1 MSVPEC
7 RQLHGMETPPLTS
20 LISLLPTDTASRFF
34 SSTPHCPSQ
43 PPSQAMPRLQ
53 LSPAGAPELVRSN
66 QKDRFYSGYIHS
78 LISSISQ
85 QALPLRYWLCWERE
99 LQLIA
104 EVVYYGLTTVYG
116 SQTLGEEYCNAV
128 QVGPQNSKVGGDRK
142 FFAPGLVRRTVAILV
157 QLFGP
162 YTVEKCLE
170 YLYRRIQ
177 QRSLPLELSD
187 WQYKLLENAVGVVE
201 DTVSTIS
208 QLHLALFYIQG
219 VFYHIGKRVAGI
231 RYLMVTYGL
240 GDNQQPRLGSYKV
253 LGWLIVCQVA
263 VKVLTLARRLWR
275 QRKARRRGVDTEAQD
290 VTDRGPILTLATD
303 SEHSLHS
310 GTEQIRLKCPLCLE
324 GGRSL
329 SATPCGHLFCW
340 QCVAEWT
347 SERSEC
353 PVCRAEVEPQQ
364 LVCLQHFEL

>member
-1 MSVPEC
+1 
-7 RQLHGMETPPLTS
+7 
-20 LISLLPTDTASRFF
+20 
-34 SSTPHCPSQ
+34 
-43 PPSQAMPRLQ
+43 MPRLQ

-78 LISSISQ
+78 LISNISQ
-85 QALPLRYWLCWERE
+85 QTLPLRYWLRWERE

-104 EVVYYGLTTVYG
+104 EVLYYGLTTVYG
-116 SQTLGEEYCNAV
+116 NQTLGEEYCNAV
-128 QVGPQNSKVGGDRK
+128 QVGPKGERG
-142 FFAPGLVRRTVAILV
+142 FLAPGFLRRTLAILV

-162 YTVEKCLE
+162 YTAGKCVEH
-170 YLYRRIQ
+170 LYQRIQ
-177 QRSLPLELSD
+177 QKNLPLELSD
-187 WQYKLLENAVGVVE
+187 RQYKLLENVVGVVE
-201 DTVSTIS
+201 DIVSTVN

-240 GDNQQPRLGSYKV
+240 GNDQQPRPSSYKI

-263 VKVLTLARRLWR
+263 VKVLSLAWRLWR
-275 QRKARRRGVDTEAQD
+275 QRRAQRHEVNTEAHNF
-290 VTDRGPILTLATD
+290 TERGPILTLATD
-303 SEHSLHS
+303 SERSHHS
-310 GTEQIRLKCPLCLE
+310 GTEQIQLKCPLCLE
-324 GGRSL
+324 AGRSL

-353 PVCRAEVEPQQ
+353 PVCRTEVEPQQ